1 MTRTFFTDP
10 RPRRHEGTKNVFSM
24 LRVSVSPWLVVVAV
38 VALGNA
44 PAEAQG
50 VSGRGFFDTG
60 AVKLTAAESFEAV
73 AGTSTGFMFGGGGE
87 MVLPIGLFAAVRLSQ
102 FQKAGQRVFVFEGE
116 TFPLG
121 IDSTIRIRP
130 LEVSGGYR
138 FNRARR
144 PAGPSRS
151 LTPPRVIPYVG
162 GGIGWHR
169 YQESSEFADD
179 DENVN
184 DTFRGYHLLGGAEVR
199 VARWFGVSGEAQW
212 TTVPDALGQ
221 DPSGVAAEFDESDLG
236 GVTFRVRVVIGR

>member
-24 LRVSVSPWLVVVAV
+24 LRVSVSPWLMVVAV

-50 VSGRGFFDTG
+50 WAGRGFFDAG

-73 AGTSTGFMFGGGGE
+73 AGTATGLVFGGGGE
-87 MVLPIGLFAAVRLSQ
+87 VVLPGGIFAAVRLSQ
-102 FQKAGQRVFVFEGE
+102 FQKTGQRVFVFEGD

-130 LEVSGGYR
+130 FEVSGGYR
-138 FNRARR
+138 FNSGRA
-144 PAGPSRS
+144 GRS

-169 YQESSEFADD
+169 YQESSEFAEE

-221 DPSGVAAEFDESDLG
+221 DPNSVSAEFDETDLG
-236 GVTFRVRVVIGR
+236 GVTFRVRLVIGL

>member
-1 MTRTFFTDP
+1 MTPTFFTDP
-10 RPRRHEGTKNVFSM
+10 GPRRHKGTKNVLSM
-24 LRVSVSPWLVVVAV
+24 LRASVSPWLMVVAV

-50 VSGRGFFDTG
+50 WAGRGFFDTG
-60 AVKLTAAESFEAV
+60 AVKLTAEESFEAV
-73 AGTSTGFMFGGGGE
+73 AGTSTGFVLGGGGE
-87 MVLPIGLFAAVRLSQ
+87 VVLPGGIFAAVRLSQ
-102 FQKAGQRVFVFEGE
+102 FQKTGQRVFVFEGE

-130 LEVSGGYR
+130 FEVSGGYR
-138 FNRARR
+138 FNSGRA
-144 PAGPSRS
+144 GRS

-169 YQESSEFADD
+169 YQESSEFAEE
-179 DENVN
+179 DENVD

-199 VARWFGVSGEAQW
+199 VARWFGISGEAQW

-221 DPSGVAAEFDESDLG
+221 DPNSVSAEFDETDLG
-236 GVTFRVRVVIGR
+236 GVTFRVRLVIGR